1 VVSRPWS
8 QYSGRARIGS
18 ALIRCFSVICVL
30 LLFGANW
37 VHAQATPVAPI
48 RLDTGRLTVVYYPS
62 EARLAKTIV
71 SQVINADSFPDIPR
85 PKERILVA
93 LAPDQQRFREWV
105 GPYAPEW
112 GAAVAFPESN
122 RIIMQGKSAGADA
135 GNPLET
141 FRHELAHL
149 ALHEAMGDLP
159 PRWFDEGYASWA
171 AHEWTREDLLATNLG
186 LAWRGMPTL
195 EKLDAQF
202 GGGATGAQEAYAL
215 AYRAVADLSA
225 LGGDRG
231 LAPLFESWKRQ
242 ESLEKA
248 IRLTYGI
255 SLSTFEEQWQSRTR
269 RRYGGLALVANLALA
284 GVLIGLFL
292 LPLVFARRRRDREK
306 LQAMLAADAR
316 AEAAAERD
324 ALALL
329 LEATSQES
337 RDPPGPGLPS

>member
-1 VVSRPWS
+1 MASRDGS
-8 QYSGRARIGS
+8 RVGAFGLS
-18 ALIRCFSVICVL
+18 ALTCGL
-30 LLFGANW
+30 LMGCAALAGG
-37 VHAQATPVAPI
+37 QATPVAPI
-48 RLDTGRLTVVYYPS
+48 RIDTGRLTLVYYPS
-62 EARLAKTIV
+62 EARLARTLID
-71 SQVINADSFPDIPR
+71 QVIHADSFPDIPR
-85 PKERILVA
+85 PRARILVA

-112 GAAVAFPESN
+112 GAAVAFPRSH
-122 RIIMQGKSAGADA
+122 RIIMQGSSAGSDA
-135 GNPLET
+135 GNPVET

-149 ALHEAMGDLP
+149 ALHEALGDLP

-171 AHEWTREDLLATNLG
+171 AHEWSREDLLATNLG

-195 EKLDAQF
+195 ERLETLFD
-202 GGGATGAQEAYAL
+202 GGPTAAQEAYAL

-231 LAPLFESWKRQ
+231 LEPLFESWKRQ
-242 ESLEKA
+242 QSLEKA

-284 GVLIGLFL
+284 GVLIGVFL
-292 LPLVFARRRRDREK
+292 LPLFLARRRRDREK
-306 LQAMLAADAR
+306 LRAMLAADVR

-324 ALALL
+324 ALAILL
-329 LEATSQES
+329 DPTSQNAG
-337 RDPPGPGLPS
+337 DPPGPALPS

>member
-1 VVSRPWS
+1 
-8 QYSGRARIGS
+8 
-18 ALIRCFSVICVL
+18 
-30 LLFGANW
+30 
-37 VHAQATPVAPI
+37 
-48 RLDTGRLTVVYYPS
+48 VVYYPS

-93 LAPDQQRFREWV
+93 LAPDQKRFREWV

-122 RIIMQGKSAGADA
+122 RIIMQGTSAGADA

-171 AHEWTREDLLATNLG
+171 AHEWNREDLLATNVG

-195 EKLDAQF
+195 QKLDDMF
-202 GGGATGAQEAYAL
+202 EGGTTSAQEAYAL

-225 LGGDRG
+225 LGGERG
-231 LAPLFESWKRQ
+231 LAPLFESWERQ
-242 ESLEKA
+242 QSLEKA
-248 IRLTYGI
+248 IRLSYGI

-292 LPLVFARRRRDREK
+292 FPLVLARRRRDREK

-337 RDPPGPGLPS
+337 RDPPGPALPS